1 MTDKDIRREID
12 ANNQRAENADERDEP
27 AVVETAEDIV
37 NPLVRGIG
45 TNYDDEPEGVEQRRV
60 ENDAEQHPE

>member
-12 ANNQRAENADERDEP
+12 ANNQRAEHADRDDEP
-27 AVVETAEDIV
+27 EIVETAEDIID
-37 NPLVRGIG
+37 PLVRGIG
-45 TNYDDEPEGVEQRRV
+45 TNHDDEQEGVERRRI